1 MSIFT
6 TVATADTEWMDDGA
20 CRGADTEAFYP
31 RAESEGAQAR
41 RICRECPVRN
51 QCLEYALTHDERYG
65 IWGGCDPVER
75 RMLTTSDGRIKRV
88 TPNSINTERL
98 TLKPQQ
104 RERVDLINDALACGR
119 DAEQVAAACGVS
131 INTLERWI
139 YRYCQQRPPW
149 ATSGHTEQGRLRL
162 SVDRAKAILSV
173 HAEGLAEGLTT
184 VQIAES
190 IGMKVSTY
198 QRRLTSARQTM
209 RVHGVRVPA

>member
-98 TLKPQQ
+98 SLKPQQ

-119 DAEQVAAACGVS
+119 DAEEVAAACGTNVAS
-131 INTLERWI
+131 LERWI
-139 YRYCQQRPPW
+139 YRYCGQRPPW
-149 ATSGHTEQGRLRL
+149 PVDGRSRG
-162 SVDRAKAILSV
+162 RARMAAERAQRIITI
-173 HAEGLAEGLTT
+173 HAEGMAAGMSTQQLAASVG
-184 VQIAES
+184 
-190 IGMKVSTY
+190 KKPSTY
-198 QRRLTSARQTM
+198 VRWVGEARRTLRA
-209 RVHGVRVPA
+209 HGMRVPA